1 MKYCIWNLAIQ
12 RSFLKT
18 GKLVLGAEV
27 YDILNQNTSNT
38 RTVNN
43 NVIVDQ
49 TVNIIRRYFMLKM
62 TLRFNNNHT
71 KEEDNDGWY

>member
-1 MKYCIWNLAIQ
+1 VVWNASIQ

-18 GKLVLGAEV
+18 GNLLFGVEAF
-27 YDILNQNTSNT
+27 DILNQNTSNY
-38 RTVNN
+38 RTVSN

-49 TVNIIRRYFMLKM
+49 RVNIIRRYFMLKA

-71 KEEDNDGWY
+71 KEEDEQGWW